1 MQDTSSDI
9 VSQAAAL
16 LVAKGYTREWAVELL
31 KVQSYST
38 HPDNADEWVNQ
49 ILSREAGDSG
59 DTRRQQ
65 VLDEHHRDGIP
76 PYEPPPRGGDQPSDL

>member
-16 LVAKGYTREWAVELL
+16 LVAKGYTREWAEELL
-31 KVQSYST
+31 KVQSYLT
-38 HPDNADEWVNQ
+38 HPNNADEWVSQ
-49 ILSREAGDSG
+49 ILRAEASDR
-59 DTRRQQ
+59 DNTRRQQ

-76 PYEPPPRGGDQPSDL
+76 PYEPPHRGGDQRSDP